1 LKIYLDTSV
10 LISLADSFDA
20 FHDQTLNFI
29 RRLIKNNVD
38 YYVSAPLV
46 VELGKIVETKETERC
61 LRIMDTIEKFGIHFI
76 DIAMKEVWSLSQ
88 NYLDANILKVRHRLD
103 LFHYAAASLLNC
115 THLASWNKRQFNDK
129 IAERINRVNVNQGL
143 LSLIVGSPD
152 YIVRRE
158 KLA

>member
-1 LKIYLDTSV
+1 MKIYLNTSV
-10 LISLADSFDA
+10 LISLSDSFDI
-20 FHDQTLNFI
+20 FHNQTLNFI
-29 RRLIKNNVD
+29 RKLTKNNID
-38 YYVSAPLV
+38 CHVSAPLV

-61 LRIMDTIEKFGIHFI
+61 IQIMDTIENFGIHFI
-76 DIAMKEVWSLSQ
+76 DIDMKEVWSLSQ
-88 NYLDANILKVRHRLD
+88 IYLDTNIQTVRHRLD

-129 IAERINRVNVNQGL
+129 IAERINRINVKQGL